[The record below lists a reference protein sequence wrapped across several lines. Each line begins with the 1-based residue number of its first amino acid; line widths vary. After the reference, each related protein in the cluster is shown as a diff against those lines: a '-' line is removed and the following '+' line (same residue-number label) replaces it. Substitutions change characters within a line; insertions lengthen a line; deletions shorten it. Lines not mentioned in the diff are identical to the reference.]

1 MRYGQPLL
9 IGFLLLAVLAS
20 GIGVVYAKYI
30 SRKHFVALQAL
41 LAERDAADVEWG
53 RLQLEQSTWGTHGR
67 VERLARKRLD
77 MHMPRA
83 HEVVIITP

>member
-1 MRYGQPLL
+1 MKYGQPILM
-9 IGFLLLAVLAS
+9 GFLLLAVLAS

-30 SRKHFVALQAL
+30 SRKHFVELQAL
-41 LAERDAADVEWG
+41 LAARDAVDTEWG

-77 MHMPRA
+77 MRLPTA
-83 HEVVIITP
+83 GEVVVIAP